1 MTGQGWG
8 GIVVAVVGEGILF
21 TLAAAIGAAT
31 VAPIK
36 YMWWFASATF
46 AVLVIITL
54 LQRIPEGSHEVCKTI
69 KAQNDWR
76 SPDLVS

>member
-1 MTGQGWG
+1 
-8 GIVVAVVGEGILF
+8 VVAVVGEGILF
-21 TLAAAIGAAT
+21 TLASAIGAAT

-54 LQRIPEGSHEVCKTI
+54 LQRIPEGSHEVCAHNGQI
-69 KAQNDWR
+69 IFFFLIAQ
-76 SPDLVS
+76 